1 MGCFTTLIT
10 YFGYL
15 ARFVINTPFT
25 EESTQ
30 DAPIPPTVKS
40 GISEIQ
46 SMILGF
52 FVTPIFLALISVYTQ
67 TLCMWW
73 IISGILI
80 FATTLIATVLDK
92 RFLFFACGSMLGMMV
107 FLIPWVE
114 FVNATKIVC
123 WEYNGVWS
131 SNSNC

>member
-1 MGCFTTLIT
+1 MGRFTTLIT

-25 EESTQ
+25 EEPAQ
-30 DAPIPPTVKS
+30 DVPIPPTVKS

-46 SMILGF
+46 TMILGF
-52 FVTPIFLALISVYTQ
+52 IVTPIFLALISVYTQ
-67 TLCMWW
+67 TVCMWW

-80 FATTLIATVLDK
+80 FTTTLVATALDR
-92 RFLFFACGSMLGMMV
+92 RFLFFAFGSMLATMI
-107 FLIPWVE
+107 FLYPWFE

-123 WEYNGVWS
+123 YDYSWVWS
-131 SNSNC
+131 SNTNC

>member
-10 YFGYL
+10 YFGCL
-15 ARFVINTPFT
+15 EGFVINTPFS

-30 DAPIPPTVKS
+30 DVPIPPTVKS

-46 SMILGF
+46 TMILGF
-52 FVTPIFLALISVYTQ
+52 VVTPIFLALISVYTQ
-67 TLCMWW
+67 TVCMWW

-80 FATTLIATVLDK
+80 FTTTLVATALDR
-92 RFLFFACGSMLGMMV
+92 RFLFFACGSMLATMI
-107 FLIPWVE
+107 FLYPWFE

-123 WEYNGVWS
+123 YDYSWVWS
-131 SNSNC
+131 SNTNC